1 VSLTAQQLA
10 DAMAVAARD
19 TFRPPPPWAY
29 SSFMRSSAPSKPT
42 TTPTTEIVRT
52 PAYEAPVA
60 SEVVLDPAPE
70 HTEVVPTWQ
79 ALLDLRVWRTRPWWL
94 RVAASLV
101 VRRRNDLRR

>member
-1 VSLTAQQLA
+1 MTPLGRRRRLGRTAALCGPL
-10 DAMAVAARD
+10 R
-19 TFRPPPPWAY
+19 
-29 SSFMRSSAPSKPT
+29 PSKPT